1 MGQRMNELT
10 VPGELTE
17 RIHAGSFASVAHN
30 PKLGRLLFKHYR
42 REGLCLKIFPK
53 LKGGAPEAM
62 LWTGRPVAECGKV
75 QNLFALHNLAPLVLD
90 TVLLNG
96 IHVAQ
101 VTEYAEGKGAPDLPL
116 MRALIE
122 QNTIRCENRH
132 NGEEQWDLE
141 FDANWCGGWFVDFG
155 GWSFGDPRAY
165 ESRLLWR
172 IADVATEFNA
182 FHRDTAVSRTTRIY
196 MELANWLGH
205 WELLQHI
212 EGAG

>member
-1 MGQRMNELT
+1 MNDLT
-10 VPGELTE
+10 VPGALTE
-17 RIHAGSFASVAHN
+17 RIHAGSFASLAHN
-30 PKLGRLLFKHYR
+30 AKLGRLLAKRYG

-53 LKGGAPEAM
+53 LKGSDAETFM
-62 LWTGRPVAECGKV
+62 WTGQPITECGKV

-96 IHVAQ
+96 LHVAQ
-101 VTEYAEGKGAPDLPL
+101 VTEYAPGNGAPDLPL

-122 QNTIRCENRH
+122 QNTIRCGNIV
-132 NGEEQWDLE
+132 NGAEQWDLE

-165 ESRLLWR
+165 EARLLWR
-172 IADVATEFNA
+172 IADTAKEFNA
-182 FHRDTAVSRTTRIY
+182 FHRETATSRITRIY

>member
-17 RIHAGSFASVAHN
+17 RIHAGSFASVAYSQGLDTYLA
-30 PKLGRLLFKHYR
+30 KRYGRP
-42 REGLCLKIFPK
+42 GLCLKIFPK
-53 LKGGAPEAM
+53 LKGGAPDAF
-62 LWTGRPVAECGKV
+62 LWTGKPVAECTRV

-96 IHVAQ
+96 LHVAQ
-101 VTEYAEGKGAPDLPL
+101 VTEYADSKGAPDLPL

-132 NGEEQWDLE
+132 NDREQWDLE
-141 FDANWCGGWFVDFG
+141 FDANWRGGWFVDFG

-165 ESRLLWR
+165 EARLLWR
-172 IADVATEFNA
+172 VSDVAREFND
-182 FHRDTAVSRTTRIY
+182 FRKETAPARLRRIY

>member
-1 MGQRMNELT
+1 VNELT
-10 VPGELTE
+10 VPGELTA

-30 PKLGRLLFKHYR
+30 PKLERLLFKHYR

-53 LKGGAPEAM
+53 LKGTDPDAL
-62 LWTGRPVAECGKV
+62 LWTGQPLVECGKV

-96 IHVAQ
+96 LHVAQ

-116 MRALIE
+116 MRALID
-122 QNTIRCENRH
+122 QNAIRCENRH
-132 NGEEQWDLE
+132 NGAEQWDLE
-141 FDANWCGGWFVDFG
+141 FDANWRGGWFVDFG

-165 ESRLLWR
+165 EARLLWR
-172 IADVATEFNA
+172 VSDVAREFND
-182 FHRDTAVSRTTRIY
+182 FRKETAPARLRRIY